1 MTVSEE
7 GSVSG
12 GALASGPHL
21 PRDNLLI
28 DLDGLVSKEGWVA
41 GCHLVDENPQGPPV
55 HSLVVAFAQDDLRGQ
70 VLRGPT
76 QGPGAAFHTLGKT
89 KVCHLWAQ
97 EQGWQGGRDGLGHG
111 HLGLPL
117 AGPGGHLNVA
127 LLVDEKVLRLQVPV
141 DEIKGVQV
149 LEGQDDLGGV
159 EAGMGLAGRDKWRG
173 DG

>member
-1 MTVSEE
+1 MRKGQGVRGKGGGE
-7 GSVSG
+7 GRAWSRPQGQWEGWG
-12 GALASGPHL
+12 GAY
-21 PRDNLLI
+21 
-28 DLDGLVSKEGWVA
+28 
-41 GCHLVDENPQGPPV
+41 
-55 HSLVVAFAQDDLRGQ
+55 FAQDDLRGQ

-97 EQGWQGGRDGLGHG
+97 EQGWQGGRDGPGHG

-149 LEGQDDLGGV
+149 LEGQDDLGSV
-159 EAGMGLAGRDKWRG
+159 EAGMGLAGRDKRG